1 MPSKCLTGSGS
12 SSTSS
17 AASTAAAAADDDD
30 DGDEDDDD
38 ASDDDE
44 SEDQRSEARDITAVV
59 TLIAPARMV
68 FGKAGTTGGAVARTA
83 IARPVT

>member
-12 SSTSS
+12 STSS
-17 AASTAAAAADDDD
+17 ASSTAAAAADDDD
-30 DGDEDDDD
+30 DGDQDEDD

-44 SEDQRSEARDITAVV
+44 IDDPRKEASDITAVV
-59 TLIAPARMV
+59 TLIAPARTV
-68 FGKAGTTGGAVARTA
+68 GKAGTTGGAVARTA

>member
-1 MPSKCLTGSGS
+1 MPSKCLTGSSS

-44 SEDQRSEARDITAVV
+44 SEDQRSEASDITAVV
-59 TLIAPARMV
+59 TLIAPARTV
-68 FGKAGTTGGAVARTA
+68 GKAGTTGGAVASPA
-83 IARPVT
+83 IARPGT